1 MVGGYAE
8 HSRPTDAIEVYDQV
22 RQEGGRPNEVT
33 YLSILKACA
42 CPAGAIWGKEIHAH
56 SRRSAFRMLKYSFGA
71 MAERNVI
78 TWNVM
83 TGGPAQYGY
92 GHEAFSLFLQM
103 QEGFVPDATNYLSI
117 LTATVRTSA
126 GALRWVKEVHRHTFK
141 AGFDSDM
148 CNAKVDDARLVFDG
162 MLDPDVI
169 RGSAMI

>member
-1 MVGGYAE
+1 
-8 HSRPTDAIEVYDQV
+8 
-22 RQEGGRPNEVT
+22 
-33 YLSILKACA
+33 
-42 CPAGAIWGKEIHAH
+42 
-56 SRRSAFRMLKYSFGA
+56 MLKYSFGA

-148 CNAKVDDARLVFDG
+148 CV
-162 MLDPDVI
+162 
-169 RGSAMI
+169 